1 MSQRIVI
8 DCLSFAREARVL
20 QGELP
25 VAGFERIQDGLTQN
39 VGVIRYRIEGRLG
52 KRNRPQLHL
61 QLDGVLSL
69 CCQRCLGGLKW
80 PLRVDTL
87 LQPVRSGQEIPE
99 EELENDEVDAIEIEG
114 ELDVL
119 ALLEDEILLALPIA
133 PRHQVCEA
141 PRPQGGTSKESPFAA
156 LASLRGSPIAE

>member
-69 CCQRCLGGLKW
+69 CCQRCLEGVEYSLQVSNV
-80 PLRVDTL
+80 LEFVDNEDELT
-87 LQPVRSGQEIPE
+87 QEEIEDDSRDFLPAQS
-99 EELENDEVDAIEIEG
+99 EVD
-114 ELDVL
+114 VV
-119 ALLEDEILLALPIA
+119 ALIEDEIILDLPSA
-133 PRHQVCEA
+133 PRHESCVLPASAQDNPED
-141 PRPQGGTSKESPFAA
+141 SPFAV
-156 LASLRGSPIAE
+156 LKGLRSKAQ

>member
-69 CCQRCLGGLKW
+69 CCQRCLEG
-80 PLRVDTL
+80 VEYS
-87 LQPVRSGQEIPE
+87 LQVSNVLEFVGNEDELTQEEIEDVSRDFLPAQS
-99 EELENDEVDAIEIEG
+99 EVD
-114 ELDVL
+114 VV
-119 ALLEDEILLALPIA
+119 ALIEDEIILDLPSA
-133 PRHQVCEA
+133 PRHESCVLPASAQDNPED
-141 PRPQGGTSKESPFAA
+141 SPFAV
-156 LASLRGSPIAE
+156 LKGLRSKAQ